1 MKLVLGWL
9 VGAFVASCS
18 AAGVGAPSSIAWRD
32 DVAVEAT
39 VSEGLERVDV
49 PDGDDDASDGTSNE
63 AVLARQVVLDAG
75 LRLVVVSAD
84 EAREEVLA
92 AAKAAGG
99 YLQQSD
105 ARSIVVRV
113 PAARFEEVLANIE
126 RLGEV
131 VERNVRAEDVTEE
144 LFDIELRIENARRS
158 RERMLAHLEKSERLE
173 DTLKLEAE
181 IARLTEEIERLEGRK
196 RLVASRVAMSTIRVE
211 LNAPQ
216 RARVSDTERLAV
228 PFEWIGRLGDGL
240 IAGSVQHTPRA
251 PGIFASGPSFDVP
264 PDFAKYHSTK
274 NLVEALEPDGVRI
287 TVERHD
293 NHDKASIGFWQRLAR
308 RSLVEQRAI
317 AITEEIAIDANR
329 ALLVGTRDVGPRRDG
344 YMLLIR
350 RSDSRVFTFEAWGP
364 QERFDELRAALE
376 ASARTLRP

>member
-1 MKLVLGWL
+1 MKLALALL
-9 VGAFVASCS
+9 VGWFVSSCS
-18 AAGVGAPSSIAWRD
+18 AAGIGAPVGAAWRD

-39 VSEGLERVDV
+39 VSEGLKRVEV
-49 PDGDDDASDGTSNE
+49 PNGEDEVNDTGAI
-63 AVLARQVVLDAG
+63 ARQVVLDAG

-84 EAREEVLA
+84 EAREAVLA

-113 PAARFEEVLANIE
+113 PAARFEDVLAAIE

-211 LNAPQ
+211 LNAP
-216 RARVSDTERLAV
+216 RVVESEKRGLDV
-228 PFEWIGRLGDGL
+228 PFEWVTRLGDGL
-240 IAGSVQHTPRA
+240 IAGSVERSTRSA
-251 PGIFASGPSFDVP
+251 WFFNAEPSFDAP
-264 PDFAKYHSTK
+264 PDFAKYYRTK
-274 NLVEALEPDGVRI
+274 TRVEALEPDGVRI
-287 TVERHD
+287 RVERHD
-293 NHDKASIGFWQRLAR
+293 NHDEASLGFWLRLAR
-308 RSLVEQRAI
+308 KSLVEGRAI
-317 AITEEIAIDANR
+317 AITDEVAIDENR
-329 ALLVGTRDVGPRRDG
+329 GLLVGSREVG
-344 YMLLIR
+344 R
-350 RSDSRVFTFEAWGP
+350 RSEGYLLLVRRNDDHVHTFEAWGP
-364 QERFDELRAALE
+364 LERFDELRAALE